1 MSTLCASPFRL
12 KIAETSD
19 KISEG
24 HLEMSTLSSSL
35 VCHLR
40 RYAPTLIFFYHQH
53 SSIRYIRY
61 QYGSQLCEFN
71 KKKIKFNINFNNL
84 KKSHL

>member
-40 RYAPTLIFFYHQH
+40 RYAPTLIFFLSSAFIH
-53 SSIRYIRY
+53 SIYSISIRQSIVRIK
-61 QYGSQLCEFN
+61 Q
-71 KKKIKFNINFNNL
+71 KKIKFNINFNNL